1 MTMVVRLAARS
12 AVDRMRIVEVDR
24 PLAARS
30 AQRQRVVDTMR
41 LLWRR
46 RHLDASFDASFRG
59 VSNPDVN
66 SMRSLNTQRI
76 RNDQIVG
83 CCFGRVALGPA
94 IGFAPWPYAV
104 GGQPSPLVAV
114 VTCVAR
120 TNTAHIDQQP

>member
-1 MTMVVRLAARS
+1 MVVRLAARS

-30 AQRQRVVDTMR
+30 VQRQRVVDTMG
-41 LLWRR
+41 LLQRR
-46 RHLDASFDASFRG
+46 RHSAASFRG
-59 VSNPDVN
+59 VANPDVN
-66 SMRSLNTQRI
+66 SMRSLNKQRI

-120 TNTAHIDQQP
+120 TNTAHIDQKP

>member
-1 MTMVVRLAARS
+1 MTMVVRLAAPS
-12 AVDRMRIVEVDR
+12 VADRMRTVGVDR

-30 AQRQRVVDTMR
+30 VQRQREVDTMR
-41 LLWRR
+41 LLQRR
-46 RHLDASFDASFRG
+46 RHFDASFRG

-94 IGFAPWPYAV
+94 VGFAPWPYAV
-104 GGQPSPLVAV
+104 GGQPSPLVAA

-120 TNTAHIDQQP
+120 TNTAHID